1 MKLNPIH
8 KLKAFTLGILAFAAM
23 ASADD
28 LKLQTDAETGELYVN
43 MPAEGTDKLAITSND
58 IEGGLTSFK
67 VYDHAGKNGDY
78 NAWGKT
84 GYLELS
90 APEGYLFQ
98 IMGDLMTYRYDY
110 LTIYD
115 GDTHASMFLNRAT
128 LGYGVTSWTQLNFSK
143 DVGPFTSSGNALTIK
158 FSIYTGYYYYPGFDL
173 TVNLVKIPSDRAV
186 SIVNEDSE
194 RGSVLANK
202 TTGIAM
208 GETVT
213 LTATPNGDYELTD
226 LLIKDCDNQI
236 VSYKGGFYAGNEF
249 TFEMPYCGVTVTPL
263 FEKGSPFV
271 LVPTSKYDM
280 VAYDTVRVPTGMTS
294 FKVYDNGGKNG
305 NYRDKKGT
313 LLLIAPKGFV
323 FSVTGNVATKQYYD
337 YMTIRDGGSKA
348 DTLLSTSG
356 TNDIA
361 LIGMKDTMTFE
372 FSPDKRG
379 DDVYANTAGFDFTVS
394 LISATEERAINITQA
409 EGGNVTSDMLK
420 AAVGEKVSLTLTPNT
435 GYYLK
440 SLVIKDEL
448 EKPISMNL
456 ASSFDNSVS
465 FLMPATKVSVI
476 PEWTSDLTAEGGLFM
491 NMPLTGTVKKS
502 IPANVKSFKLYDDGG
517 KEKDYSVNAD
527 GSLELTAATDNH
539 IMLVTGAISTE
550 SGYDYLIIYDGS
562 TTSTGSSFTG
572 EKDISFN
579 SSGHVMTVKFSSDH
593 ASSLSGLDL
602 TVTLLDKTLAHKVIL
617 PDEINGGSIEVDKAS
632 ATFATPVTVTATP
645 SKGYLVAD
653 VVVTA
658 DGKPVELS
666 GDCAWYSGNECLFN
680 MPYSD
685 VVVTPVF
692 TNGLTADE
700 LYINM
705 PKTGTKTANIPAEVI
720 SFKVYD
726 NGGKDGNYTYQ
737 MDDKTYLVLT
747 APSGY
752 RIQLAGQVMTHRN
765 HYLSVYDGDTQ
776 AEMLLNRAT
785 STNGNDSWSAGFR
798 PYEVSPL
805 LSSGNTV
812 TIEFYPHYNY
822 ARNFPGFDLTATL
835 VPPEV
840 KIVEVAGGTV
850 TSDKSNARIGETVTL
865 TANPSD
871 GYMLDG
877 VNIVDADKNVVN
889 AVVSLFGKKAIFT
902 MPASAVV
909 VTPSWTDEP
918 TAENGLFVNMPASG
932 NMEVAVPSVVKSF
945 YVYDDGGKDGDYSWN
960 ADGSLTLTVEDG
972 YVMQVTGSV
981 KTYGN
986 SGIFK
991 VLDGGADGKKI
1002 FEKNDNSFSITDVG
1016 TVTSKSNILTF
1027 NFKSI
1032 GENFYYQAAG
1042 LDLKVTL
1049 VKSEDHAIELVQS
1062 SDVGDV
1068 IAKDKETARWR
1079 DTVTITATSKKG
1091 HLLSSVEVLD
1101 ADNNPVEAECGWYTG
1116 NKATFVMP
1124 NNDVTIT
1131 PTFTDDL
1138 ENLYVNMPTGG
1149 TGLFDMVGLGVIVP
1163 ENVKKFKVYDDGGKD
1178 GDYGMGMALATF
1190 AAPEGSSLQMT
1201 GKVTLGGSDQ
1211 LAIYKNSNGSV
1222 EILFASNESNAG
1234 KEVDVG
1240 VVHGDTLLLMF
1251 VRNGQNNAEGFA
1263 FDVKV
1268 ISPDDPLSITPVAVT
1283 GGTVKCGTVEC
1294 DKIEVKPGDVVTL
1307 TAEPEEGYL
1316 LTGFEV
1322 YDSEKHSFVVR
1333 GGDFVSNSGTF
1344 EMPSTDVFVK
1354 PLFTDDKSGLFVT
1367 MSASVDKFVTI
1378 PAGVT
1383 SFNVYDDGGKGG
1395 DKSANG
1401 AKTNL
1406 YITPAEG
1413 TAFQISGK
1421 VSLNSHWT
1429 RGVDSAAI
1437 VRVSDGAVL
1446 WSSNDRASGQKFD
1459 VPELVV
1465 GGAVRFYLYSAEDD
1479 LMSGEGFDFD
1489 VTVLD
1494 ATVKYA
1500 IAIPSDGS
1508 VESDKV
1514 SASAGEIVTLTA
1526 KPGKGEILR
1535 GIEVSDDV
1543 KNMVRVDS
1551 GSWYSSN
1558 AATFTMPAADVTVA
1572 PSFTTDWSA
1581 AGGLYVNM
1589 PQAGLKNVTIP
1600 AGVTSF
1606 KVYDDG
1612 GKDENFTGL
1621 GYGEIVMTAPKG
1633 YVMQVSGTVIADGY
1647 GKLIVYDGD
1656 TDAGAIANVD
1666 GKIKEIDIGTKF
1678 TSGNKMCIYF
1688 GSKYSGDYDGIDL
1701 TVQLVESKMVNVAT
1715 LDGKET
1721 AIINGNFAGKDA
1733 IEITTPVHVDSI
1745 AFQRNFSRNGFST
1758 IVLPFEFSPV
1768 NLENVKSVIEFAGMQ
1783 KMDNGDTV
1791 AGMHYVWCSKE
1802 VQDAL
1807 EAAALSEGSD
1817 VYEHCNEYTYKMDAY
1832 TPYMVEM
1839 KNSKIGFKRV
1849 KDGITLK
1856 PTQTSDARVGDWVLR
1871 GTTEAKVFTKE
1882 ETKAGTVWG
1891 FAAEERNGA
1900 HIGDFVR
1907 LGSGATALP
1916 LRAYMVFDP
1925 KSAPSAPSLVSASQY
1940 AYVSPVK
1947 VNKSTAG
1954 AEIASLDNIDVIIVS
1969 RDEQSKE
1976 RTVIGTV
1983 NMRTGEFKM
1992 LRDYD
1997 SKGRKVNATNKAR
2010 GAYYGKKV
2018 LKK

>member
-8 KLKAFTLGILAFAAM
+8 KLKAFTLGFLAFAAM
-23 ASADD
+23 AAASDVSDD
-28 LKLQTDAETGELYVN
+28 VTLQTDPQTGELYVN
-43 MPAEGTDKLAITSND
+43 MVPVAKSEQQMNRWGTLYLTIPD
-58 IEGGLTSFK
+58 GVTSFK
-67 VYDHAGKNGDY
+67 VYDDGGKNGNYGEPVSYSLGVHLDLTAPVGKKLWVHGSTCLSRTGHGTY
-78 NAWGKT
+78 NGDHDRFSVYESGTLHSLGDFWGKSSVNVLSQSNT
-84 GYLELS
+84 MDLYLKSERGDND
-90 APEGYLFQ
+90 EGL
-98 IMGDLMTYRYDY
+98 
-110 LTIYD
+110 
-115 GDTHASMFLNRAT
+115 
-128 LGYGVTSWTQLNFSK
+128 
-143 DVGPFTSSGNALTIK
+143 
-158 FSIYTGYYYYPGFDL
+158 DL
-173 TVNLVKIPSDRAV
+173 TVEIADYHNV
-186 SIVNEDSE
+186 SVTQASGGTIASSGT
-194 RGSVLANK
+194 RVLAS
-202 TTGIAM
+202 
-208 GETVT
+208 ETVT
-213 LTATPNGDYELTD
+213 LTATPNAGYVLGGVNIQDDAGRALDLYPVIDFIAGTAKFVMPNSNVNVIPVFTSTANVSAENGFYLNMGIYDRSITIPDGVSSFKVYDIGGKDWDYAIGKTGTLLLTAPTLNHKFRVTGSVQTYNGRSRLSICAFLTNSCSSNPYSSSDATEKTDIETFITSKNQLTLHFAASSSAYDIGGPGLDLKVELIPVVSIDQVEGGSMTSD
-226 LLIKDCDNQI
+226 KISADEGEKVILTATPKTGYVLKDIIIKDKKNNVVNI
-236 VSYKGGFYAGNEF
+236 NRTSSFVNTVVFS
-249 TFEMPYCGVTVTPL
+249 MPNSDVTVTPVFTNDLSAEGGL
-263 FEKGSPFV
+263 FVNMPCKGSSNFT
-271 LVPTSKYDM
+271 VPSG
-280 VAYDTVRVPTGMTS
+280 ATS
-294 FKVYDNGGKNG
+294 FNVYDNGGKNG
-305 NYRDKKGT
+305 D
-313 LLLIAPKGFV
+313 F
-323 FSVTGNVATKQYYD
+323 TGNCNGKLYVY
-337 YMTIRDGGSKA
+337 
-348 DTLLSTSG
+348 
-356 TNDIA
+356 
-361 LIGMKDTMTFE
+361 
-372 FSPDKRG
+372 SPAGYRM
-379 DDVYANTAGFDFTVS
+379 DV
-394 LISATEERAINITQA
+394 
-409 EGGNVTSDMLK
+409 
-420 AAVGEKVSLTLTPNT
+420 
-435 GYYLK
+435 
-440 SLVIKDEL
+440 
-448 EKPISMNL
+448 
-456 ASSFDNSVS
+456 
-465 FLMPATKVSVI
+465 
-476 PEWTSDLTAEGGLFM
+476 
-491 NMPLTGTVKKS
+491 TGTVTMRKTDY
-502 IPANVKSFKLYDDGG
+502 LYFYNGITKDD
-517 KEKDYSVNAD
+517 VNA
-527 GSLELTAATDNH
+527 SLFATVSGNQTPTAPKDIGTVSNSDSN
-539 IMLVTGAISTE
+539 MTFLLETGATQ
-550 SGYDYLIIYDGS
+550 Y
-562 TTSTGSSFTG
+562 
-572 EKDISFN
+572 
-579 SSGHVMTVKFSSDH
+579 
-593 ASSLSGLDL
+593 AGLDL
-602 TVTLLDKTLAHKVIL
+602 KV
-617 PDEINGGSIEVDKAS
+617 
-632 ATFATPVTVTATP
+632 
-645 SKGYLVAD
+645 
-653 VVVTA
+653 
-658 DGKPVELS
+658 
-666 GDCAWYSGNECLFN
+666 
-680 MPYSD
+680 
-685 VVVTPVF
+685 
-692 TNGLTADE
+692 
-700 LYINM
+700 
-705 PKTGTKTANIPAEVI
+705 
-720 SFKVYD
+720 
-726 NGGKDGNYTYQ
+726 
-737 MDDKTYLVLT
+737 
-747 APSGY
+747 
-752 RIQLAGQVMTHRN
+752 
-765 HYLSVYDGDTQ
+765 
-776 AEMLLNRAT
+776 
-785 STNGNDSWSAGFR
+785 
-798 PYEVSPL
+798 
-805 LSSGNTV
+805 
-812 TIEFYPHYNY
+812 
-822 ARNFPGFDLTATL
+822 TL
-835 VPPEV
+835 VPV
-840 KIVEVAGGTV
+840 NVDVVQTTGGTIA
-850 TSDKSNARIGETVTL
+850 SDKIFAYKDETVTL
-865 TANPSD
+865 TTEASKDYVLTGIKVKD
-871 GYMLDG
+871 GQND
-877 VNIVDADKNVVN
+877 V
-889 AVVSLFGKKAIFT
+889 AVVGENKWWQPENTFTFT
-902 MPASAVV
+902 MPNNGVK
-909 VTPSWTDEP
+909 VTPTWTDEP

-932 NMEVAVPSVVKSF
+932 NMEVAVPSNVKSF

-981 KTYGN
+981 ETYGN

-1079 DTVTITATSKKG
+1079 DTVTIAATSKNG
-1091 HLLSSVEVLD
+1091 HLLSGVAVLD
-1101 ADNNPVEAECGWYTG
+1101 EDKNPVEVECGWYTG
-1116 NKATFVMP
+1116 NKASFVMP
-1124 NNDVTIT
+1124 NKDVTVT

-1138 ENLYVNMPTGG
+1138 ENLYVNIPAGG
-1149 TGLFDMVGLGVIVP
+1149 TGLDDMATLGVIVP

-1178 GDYGMGMALATF
+1178 GDYGMGIALVTF

-1211 LAIYKNSNGSV
+1211 LGISKFSNKANDL
-1222 EILFASNESNAG
+1222 LFASDESNAG
-1234 KEVDVG
+1234 KEVDIG
-1240 VVHGDTLLLMF
+1240 VIHGDTLLLIF

-1294 DKIEVKPGDVVTL
+1294 DKLQVVPGDVVTL

-1322 YDSEKHSFVVR
+1322 YDSDKHSFVVR

-1354 PLFTDDKSGLFVT
+1354 PLFTDDKTGLFVT
-1367 MSASVDKFVTI
+1367 MSERVDKFVTI

-1446 WSSNDRASGQKFD
+1446 WSSNKSASGQKFD

-1479 LMSGEGFDFD
+1479 LMSGDGFDFD

-1526 KPGKGEILR
+1526 KPGKGAILG
-1535 GIEVSDDV
+1535 GIEVFDDV

-1612 GKDENFTGL
+1612 GKDGNFTGL
-1621 GYGEIVMTAPKG
+1621 GYGELVMTAPKG
-1633 YVMQVSGTVIADGY
+1633 YVMQVSGTMVADGY

-1656 TDAGAIANVD
+1656 NTDAGAIANVD

-1688 GSKYSGDYDGIDL
+1688 GSKKSGDYDGIDL

-1745 AFQRNFSRNGFST
+1745 AFQRNFSRKGFST

-1907 LGSGATALP
+1907 LGSGATAPP